1 MPDSCA
7 PPHVGGKIRQDGVS
21 RSLRHFA
28 GSEAFPG
35 GRLHGAPAL
44 PGKTGAPF
52 HGKAFRAESFPP
64 FRIAGDPIDHYAAG
78 ETAGI
83 GGK

>member
-1 MPDSCA
+1 MEFLIFTKKI
-7 PPHVGGKIRQDGVS
+7 PHFQIF
-21 RSLRHFA
+21 RHFA
-28 GSEAFPG
+28 GAEAFPG

-44 PGKTGAPF
+44 PGKTGEPF

-78 ETAGI
+78 KTAGI
-83 GGK
+83 GSK